1 MSDIQMV
8 DISGLDKAAVLAT
21 LFNASPPG
29 GMGFIQ
35 ARFGPSIMTVED
47 AQQVINDGGTDD
59 LGYNR
64 GKLRFGWLFGRP
76 LGVDLNG
83 GELNPWGFDPVNG
96 GTGTAK
102 RFIDDLRA
110 NGRVNSSELND
121 HRKKLLDE
129 RIIQTR
135 EFVSTPSACESNTL
149 FMSGSEVAD
158 LVTYHLDK
166 QVERFGREW

>member
-21 LFNASPPG
+21 LFNASAPR

-47 AQQVINDGGTDD
+47 AQQVINAGGT
-59 LGYNR
+59 NR
-64 GKLRFGWLFGRP
+64 GKLSFDYLFGRP

-135 EFVSTPSACESNTL
+135 EFVSTPSACESNIL